1 MKIKTAA
8 PVSTYSGLRIS
19 FISTIL
25 SLIGLIAVLPH
36 AHGADG
42 EKDPINYAY
51 LSDFGL
57 GGFDVEEQQVRAF
70 QIPFSYQL
78 RPMEED
84 KWGIKLLFPVTIA
97 SAEGDPVDIEGIEL
111 PFESKVTAVDP
122 GVELQIPV
130 RPRWALKPFGKIG
143 IGRDVTEGRGA
154 LIGSLGLK
162 SRYLIPWKKFQFAF
176 GSGISYNAY
185 KPKDADREDY
195 ASIGAGWDTIY
206 PLWFTLGGRKT
217 NIGGYFAYYYYFD
230 DLEFQRLQGNPIEID
245 DQFEIGI
252 TFGIY
257 EPIRIVWWNLKRVGI
272 AYRFGDGLK
281 AIRLISSFPF

>member
-1 MKIKTAA
+1 MSKH
-8 PVSTYSGLRIS
+8 SGLHIS
-19 FISTIL
+19 FISTL
-25 SLIGLIAVLPH
+25 LPFIGLIADLPH
-36 AHGADG
+36 ALGADG

-51 LSDFGL
+51 LADFGL

-97 SAEGDPVDIEGIEL
+97 SAEGDSVDADGVEL
-111 PFESKVTAVDP
+111 PFDSKVTAVNP

-130 RPRWALKPFGKIG
+130 RPQWALKPFGKVG
-143 IGRDVTEGRGA
+143 IDVSEGRGA

-162 SRYLIPWKKFQFAF
+162 SRYLIPWRKFQFAF
-176 GSGISYNAY
+176 GSGVFYDAY
-185 KPKDADREDY
+185 KPKDEDSKDY
-195 ASIGAGWDTIY
+195 ASIGVGWDTLY
-206 PLWFTLGGRKT
+206 PLGFTLRGRKT

-230 DLEFQRLQGNPIEID
+230 DLEFERLQRNPIEID

-252 TFGIY
+252 TFGTY
-257 EPIRIVWWNLKRVGI
+257 EPIRIGWWDLKRVGI